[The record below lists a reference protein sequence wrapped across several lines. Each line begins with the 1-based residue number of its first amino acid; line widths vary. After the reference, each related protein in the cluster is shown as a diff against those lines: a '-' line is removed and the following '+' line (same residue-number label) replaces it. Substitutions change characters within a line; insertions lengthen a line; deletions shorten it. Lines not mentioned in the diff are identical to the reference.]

1 MKQTKAPRPDPSK
14 VLACIRAVRLMGHGM
29 VHESYELMKNCRG
42 VDLRE
47 AARILEEERLVLSK
61 ISEIGKRHP
70 AMKGTVRQ
78 VVERAGRRRR
88 GKP

>member
-1 MKQTKAPRPDPSK
+1 
-14 VLACIRAVRLMGHGM
+14 MGHGM

-42 VDLRE
+42 VDIQE
-47 AARILEEERLVLSK
+47 AARILEEEGLVLSK

-88 GKP
+88 GASPDRWGSSRQGPIEVRSP